1 MMPPAYSTPPEP
13 IAVPPYRS
21 KLLRAIAWFF
31 SVLLHPLLMSF
42 YVVGFLMYF
51 HPAVFVGVDEKTKR
65 YRLASTILF
74 TIFFPAIT
82 LLLARALKLVRNV
95 SLPDRQ
101 DRIIGYLV
109 AMFFY
114 WWTWNVFRNL
124 PDTPP
129 VIVRFTFG
137 MFLTVCG
144 GWFCNI
150 FFKISMHALA
160 LAAVCCFFLLFAPED
175 SFTSGLFI
183 AIPLLATGL
192 GLTSR
197 LLLGAHRNVEIISG
211 IIVGLLSQ
219 YIAWL
224 FYGPI

>member
-1 MMPPAYSTPPEP
+1 MMSSFSLPPEP
-13 IAVPPYRS
+13 AAIPVYRS
-21 KLLRAIAWFF
+21 KLLRAVAWFF
-31 SVLLHPLLMSF
+31 SALLHPMLMSF
-42 YVVGFLMYF
+42 YVMAFLMYI
-51 HPAVFVGVDEKTKR
+51 HPAVFVGMDAKTKG

-74 TIFFPAIT
+74 TVFFPALT
-82 LLLARALKLVRNV
+82 LFLARLLKLVGDIT
-95 SLPDRQ
+95 LPDRQ

-137 MFLTVCG
+137 AFLTVCG

-150 FFKISMHALA
+150 FFKISMHAMA
-160 LAAVCCFFLLFAPED
+160 LAGVCMFFLLFAPED
-175 SFTSGLFI
+175 IYTSGLYI
-183 AIPLLATGL
+183 AIPLLAAGL

-197 LLLGAHRNVEIISG
+197 LLLGAHRNMEIVSG
-211 IIVGLLSQ
+211 LIIGALSQ
-219 YIAWL
+219 YIAYL
-224 FYGPI
+224 FYGPV